1 MEQSTWILPNSE
13 ISSLNTYLPNSYI
26 FVNDTLNNK
35 SGYYIIRTVIWE
47 QPGNFKITVGT
58 PMEDIVFWQKEVQQ
72 KVKQL
77 EEKDDNSTILNED
90 EFVEENLLIEF
101 DVDIIDIKKE
111 FMMLTNIIG
120 VTVLQVEINGLQLE
134 LELYLET

>member
-1 MEQSTWILPNSE
+1 M
-13 ISSLNTYLPNSYI
+13 
-26 FVNDTLNNK
+26 K
-35 SGYYIIRTVIWE
+35 
-47 QPGNFKITVGT
+47 
-58 PMEDIVFWQKEVQQ
+58 KEVQQ

-101 DVDIIDIKKE
+101 DVDIIDKKKE